1 MRLSCCVTGKTVR
14 PTEKAAIT
22 TGDDVPTD
30 LLRTLLDFLKEEL
43 PRANELRERLHRV
56 PEPSH
61 EEHAT
66 ASLVTESLEAATI
79 ESVAST
85 GLLAHAGPPE
95 KAVVVRAELDA
106 LPIEE
111 ETGAPF
117 AATNGFMHACGHD
130 VHMASLV
137 ALFRAAGTAAEYLPK
152 PLVALLQPSEEAY
165 PAGADLIVREGVLV
179 GRTGAVVAAHVH
191 PDLPWGSVSVEAG
204 PVNASSDNLRIVIE
218 GSGGH
223 GAYPHRAHDP
233 IVALSHVVVALQS
246 LISRRL
252 DPMHAAVFSVGWVRA
267 GSAENVIPG
276 VAEAGC
282 TLRALDPE
290 DRGSLREMAGEIVTY
305 TARAHGCSSS
315 VEVTEGEPA
324 TVNDPALAEAAR
336 SLISEAGF
344 ELAPAMRSCGSD
356 DFGFYGLISP
366 TLMLFVGL
374 EGAPGTPNVPLH
386 HPRFLPS
393 REAVD
398 AVARAQAV
406 AYTAAASTID
416 RAT

>member
-1 MRLSCCVTGKTVR
+1 MS
-14 PTEKAAIT
+14 
-22 TGDDVPTD
+22 TD
-30 LLRTLLDFLKEEL
+30 LLRTILDSLEEEL
-43 PRANELRERLHRV
+43 PRAVTLRERLHLI

-66 ASLVTESLEAATI
+66 ASLVAEALEAKGV
-79 ESVAST
+79 ERVART
-85 GLLAHAGPPE
+85 GLLARVGPPGE
-95 KAVVVRAELDA
+95 AVVVRAELDA
-106 LPIEE
+106 LPIQE
-111 ETGAPF
+111 ETGSSF
-117 AATNGFMHACGHD
+117 AATNSFMHACGHD
-130 VHMASLV
+130 IHMAALV
-137 ALFRAAGTAAEYLPK
+137 ALFRAVGWIEGSLPK
-152 PLVALLQPSEEAY
+152 PLVALFQPSEEAY
-165 PAGADLIVREGVLV
+165 PSGADLVVREGMLA
-179 GRTGAVVAAHVH
+179 GGTGAVVAVHVH
-191 PDLPWGSVSVEAG
+191 PEVPWGSVSVEAG
-204 PVNASSDNLRIVIE
+204 PVNASSDNLRIVVE
-218 GSGGH
+218 GSSGH

-233 IVALSHVVVALQS
+233 ILALSQAVVALQS

-252 DPMHAAVFSVGWVRA
+252 NPMHAAVFSVGWVRA

-290 DRGSLREMAGEIVTY
+290 DRGPLREMAGEIVAH
-305 TARAHGCSSS
+305 TARAHGCASR

-324 TVNDPALAEAAR
+324 TVNDPDLSETAR
-336 SLISEAGF
+336 SLIPEAGF

-356 DFGFYGLISP
+356 DFGFYGLTSP

-374 EGAPGTPNVPLH
+374 EGAPDTPNVPLH
-386 HPRFLPS
+386 HPRFLPT

-406 AYTAAASTID
+406 AYTAAASAID

>member
-1 MRLSCCVTGKTVR
+1 M
-14 PTEKAAIT
+14 T
-22 TGDDVPTD
+22 TRGDDVSTD
-30 LLRTLLDFLKEEL
+30 LLRTLLHSLKEEL
-43 PRANELRERLHRV
+43 PRANELRERLHQV

-61 EEHAT
+61 EEHVT
-66 ASLVTESLEAATI
+66 SGLVAESLGA
-79 ESVAST
+79 ESVEPVIGT
-85 GLLAHAGPPE
+85 GLLARAGPQG

-137 ALFRAAGTAAEYLPK
+137 AL
-152 PLVALLQPSEEAY
+152 LQPSEEAY
-165 PAGADLIVREGVLV
+165 PAGADLIVREGTLE

-233 IVALSHVVVALQS
+233 IVALSHAVVALQS

-252 DPMHAAVFSVGWVRA
+252 DPMHAAVFNVGWVRA

-290 DRGSLREMAGEIVTY
+290 DRGPLREMAGEIVAH
-305 TARAHGCSSS
+305 TARAHGCVSR
-315 VEVTEGEPA
+315 VKVTEGEPA

-356 DFGFYGLISP
+356 DFGFYGLTSP

-374 EGAPGTPNVPLH
+374 EGAPDTPNVPLH
-386 HPRFLPS
+386 HPRFLPT

-406 AYTAAASTID
+406 AYAAAATID
-416 RAT
+416 RVT